1 MRKCVLGLN
10 CIRHFLNVHAYVHV
24 NTFIYI
30 DESNY
35 LKGYCNIKPV
45 SSQSTEL
52 QD

>member
-1 MRKCVLGLN
+1 MRKIVLVLN
-10 CIRHFLNVHAYVHV
+10 CIRRFLNVHVYV
-24 NTFIYI
+24 NTFIYT
-30 DESNY
+30 DESDY